1 VSRSPTSPDPQ
12 LARLLDE
19 GYDVT
24 LVGGMLIVRHVPYVA
39 PGGGGVRTGTLAVSA
54 TLSGDRLV
62 RPAWHSAWWAGEPPC
77 DALGHPLELLIV
89 GADRREIMPGV
100 PADLQLCNKPK
111 GREFS
116 DYHEYVTTYVAII
129 GAHAQRLDPLATARV
144 GGSMRTR
151 STAEPFCYADT
162 ATARAGTGAAAGRIA
177 GRSVGIVGLG
187 GTGSYVLDLVA
198 KCPVQAIHL
207 YDADR
212 FEQHNAFR
220 CPGAF
225 GIEDLRTAMP
235 KVDLLTRVYSRL
247 HRRIIPHRMRIDA
260 TTAPMLDLHDFVF
273 VCVDDGAAR
282 PPILAHLAARGI
294 PYVDVGMGLSMS
306 DDGIVGAVRTTLG
319 TPATHGS
326 VASRIPSTGDPAG
339 LYAANV
345 QIAELNALNAALAV
359 LAWKRMAGFY
369 ATGRDFDHGVFVVE
383 TGALHREGRGD
394 RDVES

>member
-1 VSRSPTSPDPQ
+1 M
-12 LARLLDE
+12 
-19 GYDVT
+19 T
-24 LVGGMLIVRHVPYVA
+24 LVDGMLIVRHVPYVA
-39 PGGGGVRTGTLAVSA
+39 PDGGGVRTGTLAVIAS
-54 TLSGDRLV
+54 LSGNLLDRP
-62 RPAWHSAWWAGEPPC
+62 RSHTAWWVGARPC
-77 DALGHPLELLIV
+77 DANGRPLELLIV
-89 GADRREIMPGV
+89 GDDPRRIMPGV
-100 PADLQLCNKPK
+100 NADLQLCNKPK
-111 GREFS
+111 GREFH
-116 DYHEYVTTYVAII
+116 DHHEYVTTYVAII
-129 GAHAQRLDPLATARV
+129 GAHAQRLEPLATARV
-144 GGSMRTR
+144 GGSTRTK

-198 KCPVQAIHL
+198 KCPVHAVHL

-235 KVDLLTRVYSRL
+235 KVELLTRVYSRL
-247 HRRIIPHRMRIDA
+247 HRRIVPHMMRIDA
-260 TTAPMLDLHDFVF
+260 TTAPMLDLLDFVF

-282 PPILAHLAARGI
+282 PPILSHLAERGI
-294 PYVDVGMGLSMS
+294 PYVDVGMGLSVS

-319 TPATHGS
+319 TPDTHDA

-359 LAWKRMAGFY
+359 LAWKRIAGFY
-369 ATGRDFDHGVFVVE
+369 ATARDFDHGVFVVE
-383 TGALHREGRGD
+383 TGALHREGRRE
-394 RDVES
+394 RDAGA

>member
-1 VSRSPTSPDPQ
+1 M
-12 LARLLDE
+12 
-19 GYDVT
+19 T

-39 PGGGGVRTGTLAVSA
+39 PDGGGVRVGTLAVMASVA
-54 TLSGDRLV
+54 GDVLV
-62 RPAWHSAWWAGEPPC
+62 RPRSHTAWWLGETPC
-77 DALGHPLELLIV
+77 DALGHPLETLIV
-89 GADRREIMPGV
+89 GEDPREIMPGV

-111 GREFS
+111 GREFF
-116 DYHEYVTTYVAII
+116 DHHEYVTTYVAII

-144 GGSMRTR
+144 GRSTRTS

-225 GIEDLRTAMP
+225 GIEDLRAAMP
-235 KVDLLTRVYSRL
+235 KVELLTRAYSRL
-247 HRRIIPHRMRIDA
+247 HRRIVPHRMRIDA

-282 PPILAHLAARGI
+282 TPILAHLAARGI
-294 PYVDVGMGLSMS
+294 PYVDVGMGLSMG
-306 DDGIVGAVRTTLG
+306 DGGIVGAVRTTLG
-319 TPATHGS
+319 TPDTHDA
-326 VASRIPSTGDPAG
+326 VASRIPSTGDPGG

-359 LAWKRMAGFY
+359 IAWKRMAGFY

-394 RDVES
+394 RDGTK

>member
-1 VSRSPTSPDPQ
+1 MASV
-12 LARLLDE
+12 A
-19 GYDVT
+19 GDV
-24 LVGGMLIVRHVPYVA
+24 
-39 PGGGGVRTGTLAVSA
+39 
-54 TLSGDRLV
+54 LV
-62 RPAWHSAWWAGEPPC
+62 RPRSHSAWWLGEPPC

-89 GADRREIMPGV
+89 GEDPREMMPGV
-100 PADLQLCNKPK
+100 EADLQLCNKPK
-111 GREFS
+111 GREYH
-116 DYHEYVTTYVAII
+116 DHHEYVTTYVAII

-144 GGSMRTR
+144 GGPTR
-151 STAEPFCYADT
+151 NGAPAEPFRYADT

-177 GRSVGIVGLG
+177 GLTVGIVGLG

-198 KCPVQAIHL
+198 KCPVRAIHL

-225 GIEDLRTAMP
+225 GVEDLRATMP
-235 KVDLLTRVYSRL
+235 KVELLTRVYSRL
-247 HRRIIPHRMRIDA
+247 HRRIIPHEMRIDA
-260 TTAPMLDLHDFVF
+260 RTAPMLDLLDFVF

-306 DDGIVGAVRTTLG
+306 DHGIVGAVRTTLG
-319 TPATHGS
+319 TPTTHDAL
-326 VASRIPSTGDPAG
+326 ASRIPSTGDPAG

-359 LAWKRMAGFY
+359 VAWKRSAGFY

-383 TGALHREGRGD
+383 TGAQHREGAAD
-394 RDVES
+394 RKDAS